1 MVNIYKLELT
11 ILQQEIFRLL
21 SVKEGE
27 TLNQNRIARILGVS
41 PPAIMK
47 ALPRLEEKDL
57 IKTSKDKTSGRWLIE
72 LNRDN
77 PLVVQLKRAD
87 NLKLVYE
94 TGLADF
100 LRVNFAGGTI
110 VLFGSYSLGED
121 TVTSDI
127 DMAVIGRK
135 SKRVDLEKFEKMLE
149 RKININFFPSFNEV
163 HKNLRENLF
172 NGIILLG
179 GVEL

>member
-1 MVNIYKLELT
+1 
-11 ILQQEIFRLL
+11 
-21 SVKEGE
+21 
-27 TLNQNRIARILGVS
+27 
-41 PPAIMK
+41 MK
-47 ALPRLEEKDL
+47 
-57 IKTSKDKTSGRWLIE
+57 T
-72 LNRDN
+72 
-77 PLVVQLKRAD
+77 D